1 MATMLAPVPN
11 RSFVATSTQVYQS
24 DGNGIIVGVVAGQ
37 DVTDLQAQGC
47 FLIDPPPTELLF
59 KLIGA
64 NFNSGGAGATG
75 DQLMTPVFSYLKYK
89 FRIRR
94 ITVDNTSV
102 NGMSTAAG
110 GVYTA
115 AGKTGSII
123 VAAGQLY
130 TNLTNALTALDL
142 TMNLPNLVNAAG
154 TPLYFSLTTPQ
165 GATATADVRA
175 YGDVLTT

>member
-11 RSFVATSTQVYQS
+11 RSFIATSTQVYQS
-24 DGNGIIVGVVAGQ
+24 DGNGIIVNVVAGQ

-75 DQLMTPVFSYLKYK
+75 DQLMTPVFSYTKYK

-94 ITVDNTSV
+94 ITVDNASISLT
-102 NGMSTAAG
+102 TAAG

-123 VAAGQLY
+123 VAAGQVY
-130 TNLTNALTALDL
+130 SSLTTALLALDL
-142 TMNLPNLVNAAG
+142 TMNLPNLVNPAG
-154 TPLYFSLTTPQ
+154 TPLYFSLSTAQ
-165 GATATADVRA
+165 GATATGDVRA
-175 YGDVLTT
+175 YGDVLTI